1 MHCGLY
7 SANIVQSLH
16 RSETLLQSPP
26 NETRGGIRKVNQYG
40 YAGFVQRSEKA
51 FGAYKKENGSDKK
64 LPRISE
70 LNAEYAILLEFCR
83 VEGLVVED
91 WTKE

>member
-1 MHCGLY
+1 M
-7 SANIVQSLH
+7 
-16 RSETLLQSPP
+16 
-26 NETRGGIRKVNQYG
+26 
-40 YAGFVQRSEKA
+40 QRSEKA

>member
-1 MHCGLY
+1 M
-7 SANIVQSLH
+7 
-16 RSETLLQSPP
+16 RW
-26 NETRGGIRKVNQYG
+26 GIRKVNQYG

-70 LNAEYAILLEFCR
+70 LNAEYAILLERKNNFYAEYR
-83 VEGLVVED
+83 KTKSEMQDWLVAQKIVQEILKKD
-91 WTKE
+91 EQKK